1 MISEVKPS
9 AITIP
14 STFGRTRAVFLT
26 GFRTAVAVA
35 LAFAV
40 PTPQWARHAPGLAV
54 YLAVVAL
61 PGRGRVGH
69 GSRSECPRPARGN
82 STPCS
87 DQAGRYPL
95 SKIQSG

>member
-14 STFGRTRAVFLT
+14 STFGRTRTVLLT
-26 GFRTAVAVA
+26 GFCAAVAVA

-40 PTPQWARHAPGLAV
+40 PTPQRARHAPSLAV

-61 PGRGRVGH
+61 PGRGRVGR
-69 GSRSECPRPARGN
+69 GS
-82 STPCS
+82 
-87 DQAGRYPL
+87 
-95 SKIQSG
+95 